1 MCKYCRMNAPAAPSA
16 PDGRHPLVSRLR
28 NYFLAG
34 LLITAPIAI
43 TLYVTWSLVDYV
55 DAAVTGLLPGPVN
68 PRTYVDVPGVGIV
81 ILVLFLTL
89 VGFLAANY
97 LGRMT
102 VRIGEGI
109 LSRTPVIRSF
119 YAAVKQI
126 FETVLSKQT
135 QSFREV
141 VMVEYPRKEI
151 WALGFVIGRAPP
163 EIQSKLIEEVFS
175 VFVPTMS
182 FTSGYLIFLP
192 RKDMVKIEVTIEEAL
207 KMIVSGGIVVPPA
220 RSVVRAPAN
229 QI

>member
-1 MCKYCRMNAPAAPSA
+1 MNAPLAPTPA
-16 PDGRHPLVSRLR
+16 PDGRHPVVTRLR

-43 TLYVTWSLVDYV
+43 TLYVTWSLVDYI
-55 DAAVTGLLPGPVN
+55 DAAVTGLLPDAVN
-68 PRTYVDVPGVGIV
+68 PRTYFDVPGVGIV

-97 LGRMT
+97 LGRMA

-109 LSRTPVIRSF
+109 LNRTPVIRSF

-141 VMVEYPRKEI
+141 VMVEYPRKDM

-163 EIQSKLIEEVFS
+163 EVQSKVDQEIYS

-182 FTSGYLIFLP
+182 FTSGYLVFAP
-192 RKDMVKIEVTIEEAL
+192 RSDMTKVDMTIEEAL

-220 RSVVRAPAN
+220 KNLVRTTPI
-229 QI
+229 QT

>member
-1 MCKYCRMNAPAAPSA
+1 MNVPVAPSS
-16 PDGRHPLVSRLR
+16 PGDGRHPVVTRLR

-34 LLITAPIAI
+34 VLITAPIAI
-43 TLYVTWSLVDYV
+43 TLYVTWSLVDYI
-55 DAAVTGLLPGPVN
+55 DAAVTGLLPDSIN
-68 PRTYVDVPGVGIV
+68 PRTYFDVPGVGIV

-97 LGRMT
+97 LGRMA
-102 VRIGEGI
+102 VRIGEGV

-141 VMVEYPRKEI
+141 VMVEYPRKEM
-151 WALGFVIGRAPP
+151 WALGFVIGKSPP
-163 EIQSKLIEEVFS
+163 EIQSKMAEEVYS

-182 FTSGYLIFLP
+182 FTSGYLVFAP
-192 RKDMVKIEVTIEEAL
+192 RRDMQTVNMTIEEAL
-207 KMIVSGGIVVPPA
+207 KMIVSGGIVVPPPKNVT
-220 RSVVRAPAN
+220 RT
-229 QI
+229 

>member
-1 MCKYCRMNAPAAPSA
+1 MNAPVAPLPP
-16 PDGRHPLVSRLR
+16 PDGRHPAVTRLR
-28 NYFLAG
+28 NYFFAG
-34 LLITAPIAI
+34 ILITAPIAI

-55 DAAVTGLLPGPVN
+55 DAAVTGLLPDPIN
-68 PRTYVDVPGVGIV
+68 PRTYFDVPGVGII
-81 ILVLFLTL
+81 ILVIFLTL

-97 LGRMT
+97 LGRMA

-119 YAAVKQI
+119 YGAVKQI

-141 VMVEYPRKEI
+141 VMIEYPRTQM
-151 WALGFVIGRAPP
+151 WALAFVIGRAPP
-163 EIQSKLIEEVFS
+163 EVQSKVGEEIYS

-182 FTSGYLIFLP
+182 FTSGYLVFLP
-192 RKDMVKIEVTIEEAL
+192 RKDMTKVEMTIEEAL

-220 RSVVRAPAN
+220 KNVTP
-229 QI
+229 I

>member
-1 MCKYCRMNAPAAPSA
+1 MNTPVAPVTPSH
-16 PDGRHPLVSRLR
+16 DGRHPAVTRLR

-34 LLITAPIAI
+34 VLITAPIAI

-55 DAAVTGLLPGPVN
+55 DAAVTGLLPDAIN
-68 PRTYVDVPGVGIV
+68 PRSYVDVPGVGIL

-109 LSRTPVIRSF
+109 LNRTPVIRSF

-141 VMVEYPRKEI
+141 VMVEYPRQGM
-151 WALGFVIGRAPP
+151 WALAFVIGRAPP
-163 EIQSKLIEEVFS
+163 EVQAKMTEEVYS

-182 FTSGYLIFLP
+182 FTSGYLVFSP
-192 RKDMVKIEVTIEEAL
+192 RKDMTTVEMTIEEAL

-220 RSVVRAPAN
+220 KNITPT
-229 QI
+229 

>member
-1 MCKYCRMNAPAAPSA
+1 MCHDDGMNTPVAPS
-16 PDGRHPLVSRLR
+16 PPGDGRHPVVSRLR

-43 TLYVTWSLVDYV
+43 TLYVTWSLVDYI
-55 DAAVTGLLPGPVN
+55 DAAVTGLLPDAIN
-68 PRTYVDVPGVGIV
+68 PRTYFDVPGVGIL

-97 LGRMT
+97 LGRMA

-109 LSRTPVIRSF
+109 LHRTPVIRSF

-141 VMVEYPRKEI
+141 VMVEYPRNEM
-151 WALGFVIGRAPP
+151 WALGFVIGKAPP
-163 EIQSKLIEEVFS
+163 EVQGKTDDEIYS

-182 FTSGYLIFLP
+182 FTSGYLVFVP
-192 RKDMVKIEVTIEEAL
+192 RREMHTVNMTIEEAL

-220 RSVVRAPAN
+220 KNVTRT
-229 QI
+229 

>member
-1 MCKYCRMNAPAAPSA
+1 MNVPLAPSPA
-16 PDGRHPLVSRLR
+16 GDGRHPVVTRLR

-34 LLITAPIAI
+34 ILITAPIAI
-43 TLYVTWSLVDYV
+43 TLYVTWSLVDYI
-55 DAAVTGLLPGPVN
+55 DAAVTGLLPDAIN
-68 PRTYVDVPGVGIV
+68 PRTYFDVPGVGIV

-97 LGRMT
+97 LGRMA

-109 LSRTPVIRSF
+109 LGRTPVIRSF

-141 VMVEYPRKEI
+141 VMVEYPRKEA

-163 EIQSKLIEEVFS
+163 EIQGKLSEEVFS

-182 FTSGYLIFLP
+182 FTSGYLIFVP
-192 RKDMVKIEVTIEEAL
+192 RRDMIRVEMSIEEAI
-207 KMIVSGGIVVPPA
+207 KMIVSGGIVIPPA
-220 RSVVRAPAN
+220 KNVSPT
-229 QI
+229 

>member
-1 MCKYCRMNAPAAPSA
+1 MNTSPAPHP
-16 PDGRHPLVSRLR
+16 PLDGRHPAVVRLR
-28 NYFLAG
+28 NYFFTG

-55 DAAVTGLLPGPVN
+55 DQAVTGLLPDVLN
-68 PRTYVDVPGVGIV
+68 PRTYFDVPGVGIV
-81 ILVLFLTL
+81 ILVLFLML

-97 LGRMT
+97 MGRMA
-102 VRIGEGI
+102 VRFGEGI
-109 LSRTPVIRSF
+109 LNRTPVIRSF

-141 VMVEYPRKEI
+141 VLVEYPRKEM
-151 WALGFVIGRAPP
+151 WALAFVIGRAPP
-163 EIQSKLIEEVFS
+163 EVQVNGDEEIYS

-182 FTSGYLIFLP
+182 FTSGYLVFAP
-192 RKDMVKIEVTIEEAL
+192 RRDMTTVSMTIEEAL

-220 RSVVRAPAN
+220 KAVLTRDEISPT
-229 QI
+229 

>member
-1 MCKYCRMNAPAAPSA
+1 MNTPVAPS
-16 PDGRHPLVSRLR
+16 PVNDGRHPIVSRLR

-55 DAAVTGLLPGPVN
+55 DAAVTGLLPDALN
-68 PRTYVDVPGVGIV
+68 PRTYFDVPGVGIL
-81 ILVLFLTL
+81 ILVLFLTV

-97 LGRMT
+97 LGRLL

-109 LSRTPVIRSF
+109 LGRTPVIRSF
-119 YAAVKQI
+119 YGAVKQI

-141 VMVEYPRKEI
+141 VMVEYPRKEM

-163 EIQSKLIEEVFS
+163 EIQSKMTEEVYS
-175 VFVPTMS
+175 IFVPTMS
-182 FTSGYLIFLP
+182 FTSGYLVFAP
-192 RKDMVKIEVTIEEAL
+192 RRDMSKVDMTIEEAL

-220 RSVVRAPAN
+220 KAPT
-229 QI
+229 IPT